1 MSPLFMKIV
10 PGKKT
15 KERWSQDNRKT
26 PWQNFTEISPMSRTN
41 YRRALIKI

>member
-1 MSPLFMKIV
+1 MSPLFIKIV

-15 KERWSQDNRKT
+15 KERWSQDNRKKN
-26 PWQNFTEISPMSRTN
+26 WQNFTEISLISRTN